1 MFFEGGGPPSQSLTG
16 VFAGLTEEAILLQ
29 TALYRLFEQEIPNLK
44 VIFDIYPS
52 GGYKQTFPA
61 FVEFISRY
69 LNVPAYV
76 VLDFQ
81 ELNKDWGGE
90 NAAEH
95 KKNLFTFADE
105 KIERGQLSRPAE
117 NWPSY
122 DGFIFFMVQKME
134 AWLISQPDIIYNEFN
149 YLKYRR
155 EAWDEKLDTHLAR
168 KHPINILNPDDV
180 IGFLLGCFEEEK
192 QGKWKKVKYRKIH
205 TSTQLLPKLSLQKL
219 MDDFDDVRFLVEK
232 LKSLS

>member
-1 MFFEGGGPPSQSLTG
+1 MFFEGGGPPSPSLND
-16 VFAGLTEEAILLQ
+16 VFAGLTEEALLLQ

-44 VIFDIYPS
+44 VIFNIYPS

-61 FVEFISRY
+61 FVSFISRF

-81 ELNKDWGGE
+81 ELSRDWGGG

-95 KKNLFTFADE
+95 KKNLFAFADE
-105 KIERGQLSRPAE
+105 KIERGQLIQPDE
-117 NWPSY
+117 NWPYYQS
-122 DGFIFFMVQKME
+122 FIFFMVQKME

-149 YLKYRR
+149 YLKHRR
-155 EAWDEKLDTHLAR
+155 EAWEEKLDTHLTG
-168 KHPINILNPDDV
+168 KHPTDILNPDDV
-180 IGFLLGCFEEEK
+180 MGFLIGCFEEEK

-219 MDDFDDVRFLVEK
+219 MSDFEDVRFLVAEF
-232 LKSLS
+232 KSLQ